1 MNNDIRIVYD
11 DENNVITVS
20 FDDFDLKIDEKNGW
34 EVDDV
39 NKFLINLTL
48 KTNLNKLSVEKIEE
62 EILLNNQ
69 FLKYIY
75 ELFKKFVDEYN
86 KEIK

>member
-20 FDDFDLKIDEKNGW
+20 FDDFNLKIDEKNGW

-48 KTNLNKLSVEKIEE
+48 KANLNKLSIEKIEE